1 MSIQYVSTVRSL
13 APWTPQTSVVLKT
26 VIFTSIVYIAI
37 IVGVV
42 GHYESMLELQRV
54 SLEAAAQARL
64 DAALI
69 PETSFGELF
78 DNRVWQPIVG
88 MFETMKSWL

>member
-1 MSIQYVSTVRSL
+1 MSVQYVSTVRSL
-13 APWTPQTSVVLKT
+13 APWTPRTSVVLKT

-37 IVGVV
+37 IVGLIE
-42 GHYESMLELQRV
+42 HYESMLELQRMAF
-54 SLEAAAQARL
+54 ETRL
-64 DAALI
+64 NAALI

-78 DNRVWQPIVG
+78 DNRIWQPVVG